1 MTAIAPAPDDIAAIR
16 QFNRFYTRAIGLLGP
31 YLDSPWSLTEA
42 RVLYELFA
50 REGLTAA
57 TLCTDLGLD
66 AGYLSRMLKAFE
78 AKGLVARTADPA
90 DRRRSLIAM
99 TAAGRAAFAP
109 YDAASRQATGALLAP
124 LPPAE
129 RQRLIGA
136 MADIETLMTEGAAHI
151 TIRPHKPGDMGAI
164 IAGQARIYGEEYGW
178 DGTFEALVA
187 EIAAQFLKTQNP
199 ARERAFIA
207 ERAGQVV
214 GSVFCVDAGGD
225 LAKLRMFYVDAAARG
240 TGLGRR
246 LVRECLA
253 FARAAGYRRMTLWT
267 NDVLASARRIYQA
280 EGFALV
286 AEDRH
291 HSFGVDLIG
300 ETWELDLTRPQS
312 ACP

>member
-1 MTAIAPAPDDIAAIR
+1 M
-16 QFNRFYTRAIGLLGP
+16 
-31 YLDSPWSLTEA
+31 
-42 RVLYELFA
+42 
-50 REGLTAA
+50 
-57 TLCTDLGLD
+57 
-66 AGYLSRMLKAFE
+66 
-78 AKGLVARTADPA
+78 
-90 DRRRSLIAM
+90 
-99 TAAGRAAFAP
+99 
-109 YDAASRQATGALLAP
+109 
-124 LPPAE
+124 
-129 RQRLIGA
+129 
-136 MADIETLMTEGAAHI
+136 
-151 TIRPHKPGDMGAI
+151 
-164 IAGQARIYGEEYGW
+164 
-178 DGTFEALVA
+178 A

-225 LAKLRMFYVDAAARG
+225 LAKLRMLYVDAAARG

-286 AEDRH
+286 AGDRH

-300 ETWELDLTRPQS
+300 ETWELDLARPQS